1 MPALFLLLY
10 RLGKSIWN
18 GLKEPAFRGLFTLA
32 VLVIFFGAWFY
43 HVREG
48 WSWLDSFYF
57 TIVTLTTAGYGDLS
71 PQTAVGKL
79 FTMLYIVLGL
89 SIISSFIVLLAER
102 QQANRPNLR
111 EKLSRSFSAAERE
124 SSNPTHE

>member
-10 RLGKSIWN
+10 RLGKSIRN
-18 GLKEPAFRGLFTLA
+18 GLKEPEFRGLFTLA

-57 TIVTLTTAGYGDLS
+57 TIVTLTTVGYGDLS

-89 SIISSFIVLLAER
+89 SIISSFIVLLAEH